1 MAPSKLRKAIGV
13 VKDQTSISIAKV
25 ASNNAPDLDVA
36 IVKATSHDEIPIDEK
51 YVYAILHLT
60 SYSRGYVSACV
71 HSLSKRISKT
81 HNWVVALK
89 ALMLIHRLLLD
100 GDPNFEQEVLQAMR
114 HGARLL
120 NLSDFRDDSHSNAWD
135 YSAFVRTYGLYLDER
150 LDCSILGKIQFGDKS
165 SKGPKPRGGDT
176 ETSWR
181 GGYEYSDGRRSGYE
195 YNDGRR
201 SPGRIGYRSGHNEY
215 ESSYGGSPYRSRNG
229 DYDGTRKQQE
239 PEETEKNRPVAV
251 RDMKPEMILDRMP
264 YWQRLLERF
273 LASRPTGAAKNNRLV
288 QVALYL
294 VVKES
299 FQLYKDINDGLAIL
313 LDGFFDMEYQD
324 SVSAFELYSKAAKQI
339 DELASFYNLCKNI
352 GVCRTSEYPDVQK
365 VQEKLLETLE
375 EFLRD
380 RSSKNRPKSPEP
392 RPKRPESP
400 GPISEEPV
408 EDMNTI
414 KALPAPGDDMKKE
427 IEEPKLP
434 PILPKQEEKEVDL
447 LNLNQATIS
456 SEEQE
461 NQFALALFTG
471 GTPGAS
477 NSAKN
482 WETFSTS
489 EGPASNGTTSAWQT
503 PLAENGREG
512 WELALVESASNLS
525 KQQNKMPGSFNPLV
539 LEGLYEQ
546 AAANQQY
553 NPYAQPGSASSV
565 AAMPRPNA
573 PQYLALPA
581 PPTHGGAPVSV
592 PAGGD
597 PFAASLAVPAPSYVQ
612 MAEMAK
618 KQQLLVHE
626 QQLWQQYQ
634 NNGMQYQVNGMQYP
648 NIGMQ
653 YPNNGMQYPNNG
665 MPYRFG

>member
-25 ASNNAPDLDVA
+25 ASTNAPDLDVA

-71 HSLSKRISKT
+71 HSLSKRIGKT
-81 HNWVVALK
+81 HNWIVALK

-100 GDPNFEQEVLQAMR
+100 GDPNFEQEILQAMR

-150 LDCSILGKIQFGDKS
+150 LDCSILGKCQFGDKAG
-165 SKGPKPRGGDT
+165 KNQNQLPRGHSDFAG
-176 ETSWR
+176 SSYR
-181 GGYEYSDGRRSGYE
+181 GAYEYSDGRNNDFGR
-195 YNDGRR
+195 YNDNN
-201 SPGRIGYRSGHNEY
+201 GYRPGYNEY
-215 ESSYGGSPYRSRNG
+215 ESSYGGRSRYG
-229 DYDGTRKQQE
+229 DYDGPRK
-239 PEETEKNRPVAV
+239 PEIEEVAKTPPVAV
-251 RDMKPEMILDRMP
+251 RDMKPDMILDRMP
-264 YWQRLLERF
+264 FWQRLLERF

-324 SVSAFELYSKAAKQI
+324 CVTSFDIYSRAAKQI
-339 DELASFYNLCKNI
+339 DELAAFYNLCKNI

-365 VQEKLLETLE
+365 VSEKLLETLE

-380 RSSKNRPKSPEP
+380 RSASNKNRPKSPEP
-392 RPKRPESP
+392 KRPESP
-400 GPISEEPV
+400 GPRTEEAV
-408 EDMNTI
+408 EDMNSI
-414 KALPAPGDDMKKE
+414 KALPAPGDDLPQKE
-427 IEEPKLP
+427 IEQPKLP
-434 PILPKQEEKEVDL
+434 KAQIEKEVDL
-447 LNLNQATIS
+447 LDLSEATIS
-456 SEEQE
+456 SEDQE
-461 NQFALALFTG
+461 NKFALALFNG
-471 GTPGAS
+471 GPSSTSGATKS
-477 NSAKN
+477 

-489 EGPASNGTTSAWQT
+489 EGPASSSNGTTSAWQT
-503 PLAENGREG
+503 PLAENGKEG

-525 KQQNKMPGSFNPLV
+525 KQENKMPGAFDPLV
-539 LEGLYEQ
+539 LDGLYEQ
-546 AAANQQY
+546 AAARQQI
-553 NPYAQPGSASSV
+553 NPYVQPGSASSV
-565 AAMPRPNA
+565 AALPRPGA
-573 PQYLALPA
+573 PAYLALPA
-581 PPTHGGAPVSV
+581 PPTQQGVTPVSV

-597 PFAASLAVPAPSYVQ
+597 PFSASLYVPPPSYVQ
-612 MAEMAK
+612 MAEMTK
-618 KQQLLVHE
+618 KQQLLVQE

-634 NNGMQYQVNGMQYP
+634 NNGMQYQNNVMQYP
-648 NIGMQ
+648 YTGMPYQ
-653 YPNNGMQYPNNG
+653 NNG
-665 MPYRFG
+665 MPYYNNGTQYRYG